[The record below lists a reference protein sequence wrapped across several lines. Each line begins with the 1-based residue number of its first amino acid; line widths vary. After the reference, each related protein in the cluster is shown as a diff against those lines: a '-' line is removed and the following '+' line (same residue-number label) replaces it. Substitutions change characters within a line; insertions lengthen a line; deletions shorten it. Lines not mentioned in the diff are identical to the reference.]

1 MDQVAAIV
9 YDEFKIAV
17 DFMQAELG
25 EFDDQDWA
33 KVRNQ
38 QGGVRDAIADAL
50 GKWINNY
57 GLAHGYLFNT

>member
-33 KVRNQ
+33 KVRNEK
-38 QGGVRDAIADAL
+38 GGVRDAIADAL
-50 GKWINNY
+50 GKWINN
-57 GLAHGYLFNT
+57 